1 MYITLLIFYTYA
13 NYIDAYQINIRLS
26 LTVITAPPIKQQKPL
41 CVNSCTQTST
51 VLPTSSSTIPN
62 TSPKRH
68 TIATPPGVPST
79 HATTSATVS
88 PRHRLAGTSE
98 TPCRAKQHPR
108 HVVMADME
116 PPRRVQSVDDNDRG
130 VDVMDAPATS
140 GLPAPQ
146 RSTSLHHSLTAHLP
160 SAQHPHVPQHP
171 HHPQQQHVHP
181 HQQRDASASCHARL
195 DQCLAQDQLSEAISM
210 ASSVGEEKALFDR
223 LLQSNRLSGG
233 GLGTPSRLNPG
244 IEDGV
249 DGIHGVHGCSQS
261 LTSGTIT
268 SCSSS
273 SSTLSG
279 NVNEPL
285 VIVEDGDRDY
295 DDRGHDHRG
304 HGGDRGYDLDRPL
317 LGKQVSNGRPVGL
330 MGTT

>member
-1 MYITLLIFYTYA
+1 
-13 NYIDAYQINIRLS
+13 
-26 LTVITAPPIKQQKPL
+26 
-41 CVNSCTQTST
+41 
-51 VLPTSSSTIPN
+51 
-62 TSPKRH
+62 
-68 TIATPPGVPST
+68 
-79 HATTSATVS
+79 
-88 PRHRLAGTSE
+88 
-98 TPCRAKQHPR
+98 
-108 HVVMADME
+108 
-116 PPRRVQSVDDNDRG
+116 
-130 VDVMDAPATS
+130 
-140 GLPAPQ
+140 
-146 RSTSLHHSLTAHLP
+146 
-160 SAQHPHVPQHP
+160 
-171 HHPQQQHVHP
+171 
-181 HQQRDASASCHARL
+181 
-195 DQCLAQDQLSEAISM
+195 M

-304 HGGDRGYDLDRPL
+304 HGDRGYDLDRPL